1 MFLEKINRPCLLTK
15 HSRVIHEKYK
25 KNPGKPG
32 FFMPTKMNQVP
43 TPVFD
48 LEQGA
53 VF

>member
-1 MFLEKINRPCLLTK
+1 VFTDEALKGMY
-15 HSRVIHEKYK
+15 EKYE

-48 LEQGA
+48 LLQGA
-53 VF
+53 VFA